1 MPAPGDMQYVLKQNL
16 VSLGNNFTIKD
27 IGGRDTFQVRG
38 ALATLG
44 DKLSFQDMEGNELL
58 YIEQKVFSWRGTYE
72 IRREGRLVAEV
83 RRKLGVSLRRR
94 FTVEMS
100 NAEDLEMVGDIL
112 AFEYVVARG
121 GRKVATFT
129 RQWLRLSDT
138 YWIRIADDE
147 PDPVL
152 ILALAV
158 IVEVVANRRH
168 NY

>member
-1 MPAPGDMQYVLKQNL
+1 MQYVLKQNL

-27 IGGRDTFQVRG
+27 IEGRDAFRVRG

-44 DKLSFQDMEGNELL
+44 DKLSFEDMEGNELL
-58 YIEQKVFSWRGTYE
+58 YIEQKIFNWRGMYE

-83 RRKLGVSLRRR
+83 RRNFRVFLRRR
-94 FTVEMS
+94 VTVEMS

-112 AFEYVVARG
+112 AFEYVVMRAAR
-121 GRKVATFT
+121 KIATFT

-138 YWIRIADDE
+138 YWIRIEDGE
-147 PDPVL
+147 PDVAL

-158 IVEVVANRRH
+158 IIEVIANRRH

>member
-1 MPAPGDMQYVLKQNL
+1 MQYVLKQDL
-16 VSLGNNFTIKD
+16 VSLGNNFTIKEVE
-27 IGGRDTFQVRG
+27 GRAAFQVRG

-44 DKLSFQDMEGNELL
+44 DKLSFEDMEGNELF
-58 YIEQKVFSWRGTYE
+58 YIEQKIFNWRGSYE
-72 IRREGRLVAEV
+72 IRREARLVAEV
-83 RRKLGVSLRRR
+83 RRNFGVFLRRR

-100 NAEDLEMVGDIL
+100 DAEDLEMVGDIL
-112 AFEYVVARG
+112 AFEYVVTRG

-147 PDPVL
+147 PDAPF
-152 ILALAV
+152 ILTLAV
-158 IVEVVANRRH
+158 IVEVIANRRH

>member
-1 MPAPGDMQYVLKQNL
+1 MQYVLKQDL

-27 IGGRDTFQVRG
+27 IEGRSAFRVRG

-44 DKLSFQDMEGNELL
+44 DKLSFEDMEGNELL
-58 YIEQKVFSWRGTYE
+58 HIEQKVFSWVGMYE

-83 RRKLGVSLRRR
+83 GRKLGLSLRRR

-100 NAEDLEMVGDIL
+100 GAEDLEMTGDIL
-112 AFEYVVARG
+112 AFEYVVTRG

-147 PDPVL
+147 PDTLL
-152 ILALAV
+152 ILTLAV
-158 IVEVVANRRH
+158 IVEVIANRRH